1 MHLLRP
7 SGLLGLLPRLILFLI
22 AIILVAGP
30 GAPFSTSVDAWAKKR
45 RSAPRKPPQLKI
57 IEVNIKPVPYLPQQ
71 GDLEFSV
78 TVDLP
83 PDVERTALLEV
94 TALIS
99 SPSRSSLRFLSYR
112 ESIEPL
118 LKLARRTDPPAQN
131 VSSTAGKPPSP
142 RVHITLTWDGKDHTK
157 QEVSPGTYHYEL
169 RAKVIGKGDNT
180 PRALTVSW
188 PKRGTLAVK

>member
-1 MHLLRP
+1 MLLLIVV
-7 SGLLGLLPRLILFLI
+7 GL
-22 AIILVAGP
+22 AAGP
-30 GAPFSTSVDAWAKKR
+30 GTQFITDNDAWAKKR
-45 RSAPRKPPQLKI
+45 RSAPRKEPQLKI
-57 IEVNIKPVPYLPQQ
+57 IEVNIKPVPYVPQQ

-83 PDVERTALLEV
+83 PDVERAALLEV

-118 LKLARRTDPPAQN
+118 LKLASATERPAQH
-131 VSSTAGKPPSP
+131 VSTAAGKAPSP

>member
-1 MHLLRP
+1 MHALRP
-7 SGLLGLLPRLILFLI
+7 SGFLGLLPRLMLVLI
-22 AIILVAGP
+22 AVGVVAGP
-30 GAPFSTSVDAWAKKR
+30 GTQFITHDDAWAKKR
-45 RSAPRKPPQLKI
+45 RSAPRKDPQLKI
-57 IEVNIKPVPYLPQQ
+57 IEVNIKPVPYVPQQ
-71 GDLEFSV
+71 GDLEFRV

-83 PDVERTALLEV
+83 PDVERTALLEL

-112 ESIEPL
+112 ESVEPL
-118 LKLARRTDPPAQN
+118 LKLARGIELPAQSVN
-131 VSSTAGKPPSP
+131 TAGKAPSP